1 MSTSRCRSGAG
12 SSGRAGPA
20 SPRSPLAMVV
30 VQAGLVAL
38 PIPFANT
45 ALGLAILLLA
55 LAPALAELGA
65 GGREMVIVRAG

>member
-1 MSTSRCRSGAG
+1 
-12 SSGRAGPA
+12 
-20 SPRSPLAMVV
+20 MVV

-55 LAPALAELGA
+55 LAPALAALGA